1 MNPKLL
7 LRVAGSLCLVT
18 AIAHLVG
25 TLMKIPAEQVEM
37 LQTVET
43 MKQTLIPMPVG
54 PARSYMDILDGNN
67 F

>member
-7 LRVAGSLCLVT
+7 LRAAGSLCLVT